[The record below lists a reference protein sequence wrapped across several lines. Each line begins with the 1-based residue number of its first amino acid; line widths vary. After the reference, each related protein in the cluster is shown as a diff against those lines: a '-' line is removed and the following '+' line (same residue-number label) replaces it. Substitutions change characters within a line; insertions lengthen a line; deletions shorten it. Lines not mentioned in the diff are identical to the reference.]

1 MFQFYTQR
9 HLARPMGL
17 LLLVPIT
24 TPLAAAFLHLTRPPL
39 PPMQPVRTHAD
50 RPSVKSQPAP
60 EKASGGGKKVGRG
73 SRTQSAMMPP
83 IHWMNSPHW
92 RMLDAPELR
101 PLRTVWGML
110 RCAAIASAAGWRRAG
125 TDHQSPISCQRG
137 LFHFSS
143 MHLRW
148 RACS

>member
-73 SRTQSAMMPP
+73 VTY
-83 IHWMNSPHW
+83 
-92 RMLDAPELR
+92 PECDEE
-101 PLRTVWGML
+101 PKFPG
-110 RCAAIASAAGWRRAG
+110 RRRG
-125 TDHQSPISCQRG
+125 GGG
-137 LFHFSS
+137 LFG
-143 MHLRW
+143 
-148 RACS
+148 ACCGAPR